1 MSDDEVI
8 NILLDA
14 EFQHLNNIQKQIYWS
29 SIFLSGFKID
39 QPSSGYDIY
48 GDPRYDV
55 NDIDKVNREFVQ
67 YASSKN
73 IAQYY
78 LYLNDSNLWNYTTI
92 TDAGTIISSL
102 LMSYP
107 TLTDSEVNVIVNL
120 VAGAKYFNKWKSDY
134 ETEACV
140 IIDQSNNNPI
150 TTCTGLVERLASN
163 PYWKEFE
170 PKHNTEIDN
179 RVKDIELANFGK
191 SQTVFNNS
199 NGYIISTTN
208 SYADDSLIREYNE
221 TKDKYNDYLLKLFDS
236 VSNSTGATICIS
248 NSTIGNVDLNGNE
261 SINYINVDQTIAC
274 NGTVQNDLTE
284 VNTRLDAVDQE
295 VMSYNIE
302 VNDLNKQMNKLN
314 SVVAVFAGHT
324 IIIELVV
331 IIMVLLLAVIAF
343 KMVNEPKLMK

>member
-8 NILLDA
+8 NVLLDA
-14 EFQHLNNIQKQIYWS
+14 EFQHLNDIQKQIYWS

-55 NDIDKVNREFVQ
+55 NSIDKVNKEFVQ

-78 LYLNDSNLWNYTTI
+78 LYLNDSNKWNYTTI
-92 TDAGTIISSL
+92 INASNTITRL
-102 LMSYP
+102 LSYSD
-107 TLTDSEVNVIVNL
+107 LTDSEVNVIVNL
-120 VAGAKYFNKWKSDY
+120 VAGAKYFSKWKSDY
-134 ETEACV
+134 ETKNCV

-150 TTCTGLVERLASN
+150 TTCTGLVDQLASN

-170 PKHNTEIDN
+170 SKHNTDIEN
-179 RVKDIELANFGK
+179 RIKDIEIANFGK
-191 SQTVFNNS
+191 SQTVFSNS

-274 NGTVQNDLTE
+274 NGTVQNDLSE
-284 VNTRLDAVDQE
+284 VNTRLDAVD
-295 VMSYNIE
+295 YE

-314 SVVAVFAGHT
+314 SIIAIFTGHT
-324 IIIELVV
+324 IIIELTV

-343 KMVNEPKLMK
+343 KMVNEPKQMK